1 MNESMISRFIGARR
15 RYIASQFQQLN
26 QMQQESVLTT
36 EGPLL
41 LLAGAGSGKT
51 TVLINRISR
60 NIRKIKNQA
69 IEKLRDS
76 KRLNVLR
83 DCYME

>member
-1 MNESMISRFIGARR
+1 MEDMRAGLEAEMSR
-15 RYIASQFQQLN
+15 
-26 QMQQESVLTT
+26 VLTPI
-36 EGPLL
+36 ENRLL
-41 LLAGAGSGKT
+41 RSLYGLDGDGSSFEEEAANTGMSKDW
-51 TVLINRISR
+51 
-60 NIRKIKNQA
+60 IRKIKNQA